1 MRRMLIGLI
10 LMSAVP
16 GWAEPA
22 ERLFASILPQKFVL
36 ERLAA
41 PEFEV
46 EALVGPGQSPAT
58 YDPSPRQMARLAEAR
73 ALFTMD
79 VPFERAWLPKIRE
92 SMSDLRI
99 IEVSP
104 PPGLVHDHD
113 HHHHHGDEL
122 DPHFWTS
129 PLETGSMVLRL
140 SEALGELSPEHAS
153 LFEER
158 AAQLV
163 AELDDLDAELKALFA
178 ETKGHRFMVFHPA
191 WGHFAQRY
199 GLEQIAIEREGKE
212 PGARSLASSIETVKS
227 LGIEVIFVQRQ
238 FSRDAAEAVAEAT
251 GARLWSLDPLSEDY
265 LDNLRASA
273 RAIAEA
279 LR

>member
-1 MRRMLIGLI
+1 MKLKLSWLI
-10 LMSAVP
+10 LLVALQ

-22 ERLFASILPQKFVL
+22 ERIFASILPQKFVL

-79 VPFERAWLPKIRE
+79 VPFERAWLPKIRG
-92 SMSDLRI
+92 SMTELEI
-99 IEVSP
+99 LAVSP
-104 PPGLVHDHD
+104 PPGLVHSHE

-129 PLETGSMVLRL
+129 PLETRDMVLRL
-140 SEALGELSPEHAS
+140 KDALAELSPEHAP

-158 AAQLV
+158 AKLLAD
-163 AELDDLDAELKALFA
+163 ELESLDAELEALF
-178 ETKGHRFMVFHPA
+178 EDSKEHRFMVFHPA
-191 WGHFAQRY
+191 WGHFAKRY
-199 GLEQIAIEREGKE
+199 ELEQIAIEQEGKE
-212 PGARSLASSIETVKS
+212 PGAKSLAASIERARS
-227 LGIEVIFVQRQ
+227 LGIEVIFVQEQ
-238 FSRDAAEAVAEAT
+238 FGQESAEAVAAAV
-251 GARLWSLDPLSEDY
+251 GACLQSLDPLAEDY
-265 LDNLRASA
+265 LSNLRLSA